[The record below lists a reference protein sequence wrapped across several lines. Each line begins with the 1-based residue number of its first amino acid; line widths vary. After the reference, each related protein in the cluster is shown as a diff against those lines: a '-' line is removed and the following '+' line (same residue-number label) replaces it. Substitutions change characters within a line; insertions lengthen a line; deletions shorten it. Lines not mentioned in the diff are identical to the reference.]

1 MEPTRTAT
9 QRSIFPA
16 GAVAGAS
23 AGPVSLDGVLEYV
36 SYANAESGWS
46 VIKLNVEG
54 KPDLVTAVGN
64 IHGVQPGESLHL
76 TGRWTQD
83 RKWGEQFRI
92 ESFATV
98 KPATVAGI
106 EKYLGSGLVRGIGKV
121 MAERLVQ
128 HFGLETLDV
137 IEKTPQRLVEVE
149 GIGRVRQASI
159 LAAWEEQSEIRR
171 VMLFLQGNGVSA
183 SHAVRIFK
191 QYKDQSIAVV
201 TENPYRLALDVV
213 LTSKSFFSREDS
225 TRPIS

>member
-23 AGPVSLDGVLEYV
+23 AGPVSLDGVLEYI
-36 SYANAESGWS
+36 SYASAESGWS
-46 VIKLNVEG
+46 VIKVNVEG

-106 EKYLGSGLVRGIGKV
+106 ERYLGSGLVRGIGKV

-137 IEKTPQRLVEVE
+137 IEKTPQRLETGALLV
-149 GIGRVRQASI
+149 GPTGVRRA
-159 LAAWEEQSEIRR
+159 R
-171 VMLFLQGNGVSA
+171 
-183 SHAVRIFK
+183 
-191 QYKDQSIAVV
+191 
-201 TENPYRLALDVV
+201 
-213 LTSKSFFSREDS
+213 DS
-225 TRPIS
+225 TRLPHRLSRRRRWAKIRNTPSPPRRRRSTKTSSRRPSASP